1 MAGHRFTGEP
11 NATALAMNA
20 SGLSVDFT
28 VAEVEAWATAQG
40 ENINNAIAAW
50 RWLRS
55 ERDRA
60 AGFTKAQLRDGS

>member
-11 NATALAMNA
+11 NATALAMVEN
-20 SGLSVDFT
+20 GLSQDFT
-28 VAEVEAWATAQG
+28 IAEVEAWATAQG
-40 ENINNAIAAW
+40 ENVNNAIAAW

-60 AGFTKAQLRDGS
+60 AGFVKAQRKDGS